1 VFFTLSSLV
10 HGFFIVIHAEP
21 LHALHEL
28 VDGILGGTFQVG
40 VFDTEKESSL
50 VMSCFQPVE
59 DGGTDISNVDLSC
72 GGRCESCSE
81 IHDIS
86 YAPEKTFRRNSVPA
100 FYEDRFSR
108 FFQQENPE

>member
-81 IHDIS
+81 IHDNTF
-86 YAPEKTFRRNSVPA
+86 APEIFSPVENVRLVYK
-100 FYEDRFSR
+100 DRFSR
-108 FFQQENPE
+108 HF